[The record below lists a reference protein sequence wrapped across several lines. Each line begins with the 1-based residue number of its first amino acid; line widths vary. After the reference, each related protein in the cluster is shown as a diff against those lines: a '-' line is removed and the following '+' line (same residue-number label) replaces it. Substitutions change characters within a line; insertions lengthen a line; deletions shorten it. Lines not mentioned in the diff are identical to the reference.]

1 MKTFFEFSNKQE
13 NVTALYVY
21 GEIIPGSNKWDE
33 SDVTFKDFQQ
43 ATENIKDNSTLEMY
57 ISSPGGSVFTTQSMI
72 SMLERCKEKKNIK
85 IVAYVDG
92 LAASCAS
99 WLIMVADEIVIYSN
113 SMLMIHKPMT
123 MAWGNANE
131 LQKEIDLL
139 NKLENDIMMPM
150 YMNKAKNITEEELK
164 DLINAETWMA
174 ADEIKE
180 KFNVTYIEEEK
191 KVAAKLEKDS
201 INKYKNVPESVKEL
215 FNSLKEPEEEEE
227 KEDDKPTMSEATKS
241 LIDRINSKSKLWETY

>member
-21 GEIIPGSNKWDE
+21 GEIVSGTDKWDE

-57 ISSPGGSVFTTQSMI
+57 VSSPGGSVFTTQSMV
-72 SMLERCKEKKNIK
+72 SMLDRCKKKKNIK
-85 IVAYVDG
+85 IIAYVDG

-99 WLIMVADEIVIYSN
+99 WLIMIADEIVIYSN
-113 SMLMIHKPMT
+113 SMLMVHKPMT
-123 MAWGNANE
+123 MTCGNANE

-139 NKLENDIMMPM
+139 NKLENDIMLPM
-150 YMNKAKNITEEELK
+150 YMKKAKNITEEELK
-164 DLINAETWMA
+164 ELINAETWLA
-174 ADEIKE
+174 ADEIQE
-180 KFNVTYIEEEK
+180 KFNVTYVDEEK

-201 INKYKNVPESVKEL
+201 INKYKNVPKSVKEL
-215 FNSLKEPEEEEE
+215 FNSFKETEDK
-227 KEDDKPTMSEATKS
+227 KEDEKPIMSEATKS
-241 LIDRINSKSKLWETY
+241 LIDRINSKSKLWEAY

>member
-1 MKTFFEFSNKQE
+1 MKSFFEFSNKQKD
-13 NVTALYVY
+13 VTALYVY
-21 GEIIPGSNKWDE
+21 GEIISGTEKWDE
-33 SDVTFKDFQQ
+33 SDVTFKEFQQ
-43 ATENIKDNSTLEMY
+43 ATDNIKDNSTLEMY

-72 SMLERCKEKKNIK
+72 SMLERCKKKKNIK
-85 IVAYVDG
+85 IIAYVDG

-139 NKLENDIMMPM
+139 NKLENDIMLPM
-150 YMNKAKNITEEELK
+150 YMKKAKNITEEELK
-164 DLINAETWMA
+164 ELINAETWMS
-174 ADEIKE
+174 ADEIKD
-180 KFNVTYIEEEK
+180 KFNVTYVDEEK
-191 KVAAKLEKDS
+191 EVVAKLEKDS

-215 FNSLKEPEEEEE
+215 FNSSKELDCK
-227 KEDDKPTMSEATKS
+227 KEDDAPIMSKSTK
-241 LIDRINSKSKLWETY
+241 LLLDRIKSKSKLWEM

>member
-21 GEIIPGSNKWDE
+21 GEIISGSNKWDE

-57 ISSPGGSVFTTQSMI
+57 ISSTGGSVFTTQSMI
-72 SMLERCKEKKNIK
+72 AMLERCKEKKNIK

-139 NKLENDIMMPM
+139 NKLENDIMLPM

-241 LIDRINSKSKLWETY
+241 LIDRINSKSKLWEIY

>member
-21 GEIIPGSNKWDE
+21 GEIVSGTDKWDE

-57 ISSPGGSVFTTQSMI
+57 VSSPGGSVFTTQSMI
-72 SMLERCKEKKNIK
+72 SMLDRCKKKKNIK
-85 IVAYVDG
+85 IIAYVDG

-113 SMLMIHKPMT
+113 SMLMVHKPMT
-123 MAWGNANE
+123 MTWGNANE

-139 NKLENDIMMPM
+139 NKLENDIMLPM
-150 YMNKAKNITEEELK
+150 YMKKAKNITEEELK
-164 DLINAETWMA
+164 ELINAETWMV
-174 ADEIKE
+174 ADEIKD
-180 KFNVTYIEEEK
+180 KFNVTYVDEEK

-201 INKYKNVPESVKEL
+201 INKYKNVPKSVKEL
-215 FNSLKEPEEEEE
+215 FNSFKETKDK
-227 KEDDKPTMSEATKS
+227 KEDEKPIMSEATKS
-241 LIDRINSKSKLWETY
+241 LIDRINSKSKLWEA

>member
-21 GEIIPGSNKWDE
+21 GEIISGSNKWDE

-57 ISSPGGSVFTTQSMI
+57 ISSTGGSVFTTQSMI
-72 SMLERCKEKKNIK
+72 AMLERCKEKKNIK

-139 NKLENDIMMPM
+139 NKLENDIMLPM
-150 YMNKAKNITEEELK
+150 YMNKAKNITKEELK

-241 LIDRINSKSKLWETY
+241 LIDRINSKSKLWEIY